1 MLLLEHTGS
10 TSVPGLAAKPI
21 IDMTLAVPDSAD
33 EDAYLPELE
42 AAGYVLRIREPDWFE
57 HRVFKGPDTNVNL
70 HVFSDDCPEID
81 RMLAIPRLAPRQ
93 RGGPEAVRGNEART
107 GVARVDVCPGLRG
120 REDCRCRGD
129 RRALTQRNFLAAPQA
144 PLTLPWSPG
153 EVRIS
158 PNERKTMTNR
168 IKNIALISTSIT
180 ALALGG
186 SAIAG
191 AASGSGSSSSGSSSA
206 IALGRAAPS
215 GLPPQRADETLLTGN
230 ALAQVRAAALAKVS
244 GGTIE
249 RVETDADGNAK
260 YEAHMTRSD
269 GSRVTV
275 YVNESFN
282 VVGVKAGP

>member
-1 MLLLEHTGS
+1 
-10 TSVPGLAAKPI
+10 
-21 IDMTLAVPDSAD
+21 
-33 EDAYLPELE
+33 
-42 AAGYVLRIREPDWFE
+42 
-57 HRVFKGPDTNVNL
+57 
-70 HVFSDDCPEID
+70 
-81 RMLAIPRLAPRQ
+81 
-93 RGGPEAVRGNEART
+93 
-107 GVARVDVCPGLRG
+107 
-120 REDCRCRGD
+120 
-129 RRALTQRNFLAAPQA
+129 
-144 PLTLPWSPG
+144 
-153 EVRIS
+153 
-158 PNERKTMTNR
+158 MTNR

-191 AASGSGSSSSGSSSA
+191 AASGGGSSSTSTSSP
-206 IALGRAAPS
+206 IALGRAAPG

-230 ALAQVRAAALAKVS
+230 ALAQVRAAALAKMS

-282 VVGVKAGP
+282 VVGVRSGP